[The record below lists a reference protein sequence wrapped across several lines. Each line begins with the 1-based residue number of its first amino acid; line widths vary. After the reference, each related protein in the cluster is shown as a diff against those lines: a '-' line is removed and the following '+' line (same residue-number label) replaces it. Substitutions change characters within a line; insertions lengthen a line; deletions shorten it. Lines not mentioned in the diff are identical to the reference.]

1 MSKDQSQS
9 PESGTSDPTMQQSPT
24 GISGIQE
31 QPELSGVSVGLRI
44 PPIWRDKLR
53 GWFAHFEA
61 IMKSQKKGDQAM
73 YELVLGQLE
82 RQDVDEVYD
91 ILLRPPEENKYTAIK
106 QRLLQVYEDSEQ
118 KNVQR
123 VIAGMELGDLK
134 PSQLLR
140 RMQNLAGDHLSAV
153 TLRGM
158 WLNQLPAHISS
169 IIAISE
175 KSSLSEVALMADKM
189 MDHHSQREISAIN
202 LRQQPPSPSQ
212 PDVLAVDYQ
221 HLPSSKYP
229 RTLEDKIDK
238 LTEAIT
244 QLVTYSNNNQRGRS
258 PNRNWNRRRY
268 HQASR
273 SNSRNHPRNR
283 SLTPI
288 NSPYCYFHRKFGHN
302 ARKCAGDCTFLKKNN
317 PEN

>member
-1 MSKDQSQS
+1 
-9 PESGTSDPTMQQSPT
+9 
-24 GISGIQE
+24 
-31 QPELSGVSVGLRI
+31 
-44 PPIWRDKLR
+44 
-53 GWFAHFEA
+53 
-61 IMKSQKKGDQAM
+61 M

-91 ILLRPPEENKYTAIK
+91 ILLRPPEENKYT
-106 QRLLQVYEDSEQ
+106 